1 MSGDGN
7 KDKDDSVSNLNKYLS
22 FNNIW
27 TVEKLAS
34 EFKTIHAN
42 RVSYVQT

>member
-1 MSGDGN
+1 LPVENASG
-7 KDKDDSVSNLNKYLS
+7 NLNKYLS

-34 EFKTIHAN
+34 EFKNIHAN
-42 RVSYVQT
+42 KVSHVQN